1 MLMGSKLFM
10 LVLASA
16 SVTISLAHNT
26 NSVPRL
32 VVGITIDNLRT
43 DYLNAFA
50 HLYGDGGFKKLLLE
64 GKIYYNAQYS
74 SSNIDRASSVATI
87 YTGTVPY
94 NHGIIGVNW
103 MDRYTMRPKF
113 CVDDFKFR
121 GYDTDD
127 CSSPQNLLVSTIGD
141 ELKLATDGR
150 SVVYSIAPYR
160 EVAVLSAGHSADWA
174 LWIDNNTGKWSGSS
188 YYGKSPNWMRNLS
201 SYSISNKLED
211 IKWEPYNG
219 NVNNFNY
226 YLSKEQ
232 KPFKHSFSGE
242 NAVKQYKTSALI
254 NEEVTHAA
262 KQCILYSTLGND
274 WTPDLLSL
282 CYYAGTYNGKSFA
295 QCSMELQDTYVRLD
309 NQIEILLQEIDRT
322 VGLQNT
328 LIFIT
333 STGYDNVPNNDDLSK
348 YRIPTGDF
356 EINRCAALLN
366 MYLMAIYGHGQYVE
380 SYYGNQLYLN
390 HKLIEQKQVNFIE
403 VLERCQDFLYR
414 VSGVSDVYTS
424 QRLSQGGLS
433 FDVNRVRNSYNPKCS
448 GDIII
453 QVSPGW
459 NLVNEDL
466 GSVVMSRDSYF
477 YFPLIFYGLNIK
489 GEIIQTPISIERIAP
504 TVSHF
509 MRIRAPNAC
518 SAYPLSDIQ

>member
-1 MLMGSKLFM
+1 MGSKLFL
-10 LVLASA
+10 LVLASV
-16 SVTISLAHNT
+16 SVTNSLAQTH
-26 NSVPRL
+26 NSVPRI

-50 HLYGDGGFKKLLLE
+50 PLYGEGGFKKLLLE

-74 SSNIDRASSVATI
+74 SSNIDRASSIASI

-103 MDRYTMRPKF
+103 MDRATMRPKF
-113 CVDDFKFR
+113 CVDDFKYR
-121 GYDTDD
+121 GYDTNDY
-127 CSSPQNLLVSTIGD
+127 SSPNNLLVSTIGD
-141 ELKLATDGR
+141 ELKLATEGR
-150 SVVYSIAPYR
+150 SVVYSIAPFR
-160 EVAVLSAGHSADWA
+160 EAAVISAGHSADYA
-174 LWIDNNTGKWSGSS
+174 LWIDNNNGNWAGSS
-188 YYGKSPNWMRNLS
+188 YYGKKPNWTRNLS
-201 SYSISNKLED
+201 SYSIRDKLND
-211 IKWEPYNG
+211 VVWEPLND

-232 KPFKHSFSGE
+232 KSFKHTFTGE
-242 NAVKQYKTSALI
+242 YAIKQYKTSALI

-262 KQCILYSTLGND
+262 KQCILYSTIGND

-282 CYYAGTYNGKSFA
+282 CYYAGTFNGISFT
-295 QCSMELQDTYVRLD
+295 QSSMELQDTYVRLD
-309 NQIEILLQEIDRT
+309 YQIENLLKEIDRT
-322 VGLQNT
+322 VGLNNT
-328 LIFIT
+328 LIFVT

-366 MYLMAIYGHGQYVE
+366 MYLIAIYGQGRYVE

-433 FDVNRVRNSYNPKCS
+433 FEVNKVRNAYNPKCS

-489 GEIIQTPISIERIAP
+489 GEIIKTPTSIERIAP
-504 TVSHF
+504 TISHF

-518 SAYPLSDIQ
+518 SASPLTDL